1 MGAVSTPVIVCRGSL
16 DLVTSLATSPPTEVA
31 ADLLDD
37 LRTARRGA
45 DALPALEPASYA
57 RDHAAFELLSDQ
69 RGLIAR
75 HLAGSLAGMGDGPLS
90 VLSVGCGDGSLDAR
104 LAAGLVAAAPG
115 RPVRYV
121 GIDPWEG
128 SAALFA
134 ERMAA
139 LDTPE
144 LSAEVHV
151 AAFADAT
158 LDEMFDVVVFVH
170 SMYYVA
176 DVGTALRAALA
187 LLRPG
192 GELWVLNAPKAAL
205 NALVDVLAPP
215 QENHRQWFSADVGE
229 AFADVG
235 IILED
240 AVTLDARVDL
250 LATTDE
256 VLDFAVQARLTP
268 ELRDPVRAYLR
279 AVAVTGPDGSAR
291 VPHPVDVFRAIRH

>member
-1 MGAVSTPVIVCRGSL
+1 MGA
-16 DLVTSLATSPPTEVA
+16 
-31 ADLLDD
+31 
-37 LRTARRGA
+37 
-45 DALPALEPASYA
+45 
-57 RDHAAFELLSDQ
+57 
-69 RGLIAR
+69 
-75 HLAGSLAGMGDGPLS
+75 GPLS
-90 VLSVGCGDGSLDAR
+90 ILSVGCGDGSLDAR

-121 GIDPWEG
+121 GVDPWEG

-139 LDTPE
+139 LDAPE
-144 LSAEVHV
+144 LSVEVHV

-158 LDEMFDVVVFVH
+158 VSEMFDVVVFVH

-240 AVTLDARVDL
+240 AVTLDAFVDL
-250 LATTDE
+250 LETTDE